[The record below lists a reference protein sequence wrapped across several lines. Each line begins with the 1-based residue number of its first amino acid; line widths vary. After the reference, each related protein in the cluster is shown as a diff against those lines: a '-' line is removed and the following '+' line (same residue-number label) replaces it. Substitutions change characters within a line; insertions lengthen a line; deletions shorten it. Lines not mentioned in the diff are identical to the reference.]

1 MSESTSLDCPPVRYR
16 IDRHDRLV
24 ETNAGW
30 ADFSATNGG
39 PGSQSALIGRPIW
52 DFISDA
58 TTIHIYQTLV
68 RRARQRDIPARLR
81 FRCDAPDRRR
91 LLTMAISPAA
101 DGDVLFAID
110 SLREQSRP
118 AVRLLDVAQPRSDTF
133 LTMCGWCAR
142 ARVTEGQWLEVEHV
156 IAVLGLFTG
165 GSLPQITHG
174 ICPGC
179 SDRITTSL
187 DDPAAAAEVMTS
199 AQF

>member
-24 ETNAGW
+24 EVNDGW
-30 ADFSATNGG
+30 AAFSTTNGG
-39 PGSQSALIGRPIW
+39 PGSRSALVGRPIW

-68 RRARQRDIPARLR
+68 RRARQRDLPARLQ

-91 LLTMAISPAA
+91 LLSMAILPAA
-101 DGDVLFAID
+101 DGEVLFAID

-118 AVRLLDVAQPRSDTF
+118 AVVLLDAGRPRGETF

-142 ARVTEGQWLEVEHV
+142 ARVTEGQWLEVEQA
-156 IAVLGLFTG
+156 IAAVGLFTG
-165 GSLPQITHG
+165 EALPQLTHG
-174 ICPGC
+174 ICPAC
-179 SDRITTSL
+179 SERLTTGL
-187 DDPAAAAEVMTS
+187 DDPAAAADLMPS
-199 AQF
+199 AQL